1 MTAFIGLGRLRTR
14 FFVPFNPK
22 NPMSTLLN
30 RLILAAIVLVGPSM
44 IPLALGQSAST
55 PLSTSLSTPLQGRV
69 VDPQGR
75 SLAGATLLW
84 EGTARGTSTN
94 NQGEFVL
101 ERPLG
106 AQKLLVRYVGYQPLR
121 MEIPLGAG
129 SVFGQDTLRNW
140 VLQLQ
145 PSILM
150 REEVVVTAGH
160 VLPGT
165 PVTSTRMDADELR
178 KQNNGQD
185 MPYVLQ
191 FQPSTLASS
200 DAGAGIGYPTA
211 TWNVPVAT

>member
-1 MTAFIGLGRLRTR
+1 MTAFIGLGRLRTW

-22 NPMSTLLN
+22 NPMSPLLN
-30 RLILAAIVLVGPSM
+30 RLILAAIVLTGPSM
-44 IPLALGQSAST
+44 IPLALGQTAST
-55 PLSTSLSTPLQGRV
+55 PPSTSLSTPLQGRV

-84 EGTARGTSTN
+84 EGTSRGTSTN
-94 NQGEFVL
+94 KQGEFVL

-121 MEIPLGAG
+121 LDIPLGASSDIG
-129 SVFGQDTLRNW
+129 LDTLRNW

-178 KQNNGQD
+178 RQTPVRTCRMFCNFNPPPWPPPMQA
-185 MPYVLQ
+185 P
-191 FQPSTLASS
+191 ASVTPICES
-200 DAGAGIGYPTA
+200 A
-211 TWNVPVAT
+211 VPI